1 MSLYWNYWKFIM
13 ILVDLNQVLL
23 AGLMAQ
29 IANQKNVKLEESL
42 IRHMILN
49 IIRSHLKN
57 FRKEYGEVVLCSDNR
72 KYWRKEFFP
81 FYKAGRKK
89 SRKNSDLDWH
99 LIFDMLAKFKVELK
113 ENFPYKVIDV
123 EGAEADDIIG
133 TLVPRHIMNENI
145 LIISSDGDFL
155 QLQMYNGRS
164 KYTVKQYN
172 PTQKKFLISEN
183 PLDELKQKIITG
195 DKGDGIPNILSPSD
209 TFVREIRQKV
219 MTEAKLTKF
228 MSEHYT
234 EYDENSKIGFTRN
247 QTLIDLRNIPG
258 VIQSEIINKYE
269 ETVPVKGKLLDYF
282 IANKLF
288 NLMEVIEEF

>member
-1 MSLYWNYWKFIM
+1 M

-29 IANQKNVKLEESL
+29 IANAKNVKLEESL

-72 KYWRKEFFP
+72 KYWRKEYFP

-99 LIFDMLAKFKVELK
+99 LIFDMLAKFKVELR

-164 KYTVKQYN
+164 DYTVKQYN

-183 PLDELKQKIITG
+183 PLEELKQKIING

-258 VIQSEIINKYE
+258 DIQSKIINNYE

>member
-1 MSLYWNYWKFIM
+1 M

-29 IANQKNVKLEESL
+29 IANAKNVKLEESF

-164 KYTVKQYN
+164 KYSVKQYN

-258 VIQSEIINKYE
+258 EIQSEIINNYE

>member
-1 MSLYWNYWKFIM
+1 M